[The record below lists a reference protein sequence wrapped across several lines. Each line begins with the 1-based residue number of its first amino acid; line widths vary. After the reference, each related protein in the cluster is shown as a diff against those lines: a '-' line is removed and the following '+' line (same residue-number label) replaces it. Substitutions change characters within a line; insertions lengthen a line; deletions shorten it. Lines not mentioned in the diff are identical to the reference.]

1 MQEEITVIGK
11 YFFIFRYTNLV
22 YKTLLFLLFFRFVMQ
37 KYFNSFLFFSDQFF
51 FLRLPFLIDRLLNC
65 YQSLL
70 IDVPFS
76 LFFTVCPCLVCPDS

>member
-51 FLRLPFLIDRLLNC
+51 FLRLPFLIIYINSYDC
-65 YQSLL
+65 S
-70 IDVPFS
+70 IVTKVF
-76 LFFTVCPCLVCPDS
+76 

>member
-51 FLRLPFLIDRLLNC
+51 FFKIT
-65 YQSLL
+65 
-70 IDVPFS
+70 FS
-76 LFFTVCPCLVCPDS
+76 HHLY

>member
-51 FLRLPFLIDRLLNC
+51 FLRLPFLIIYINSYEC
-65 YQSLL
+65 S
-70 IDVPFS
+70 IVTKVF
-76 LFFTVCPCLVCPDS
+76 